1 MLRSQEMEAV
11 LSRNWV
17 ARLAF
22 CWKNHVDIEPIYYVY
37 EKPWLFGRTSVGAK
51 LVAMAHNEW
60 CAAVVDEIED
70 MFDWR
75 SVIVKGPFRAFNSS
89 LGTGDE
95 YKRAVA
101 AIRRLL
107 PSAFQEDDPVPER
120 NIVFGIYATEMTG
133 RRMKSG

>member
-1 MLRSQEMEAV
+1 MEAAAARAAARRRRHPGLGWSRRLTTRSTTGPIGGVLRSQEMEAV

-60 CAAVVDEIED
+60 CAAV
-70 MFDWR
+70 
-75 SVIVKGPFRAFNSS
+75 
-89 LGTGDE
+89 
-95 YKRAVA
+95 
-101 AIRRLL
+101 
-107 PSAFQEDDPVPER
+107 
-120 NIVFGIYATEMTG
+120 
-133 RRMKSG
+133 